1 MKIVFSTGIFLL
13 LSVCVFAQP
22 SEGLTF
28 VFLNKRTDLPA
39 MPKAE
44 SDKLMEGHMA
54 NIEHLAKEGKLIVA
68 GPFEGG
74 GGIFVLKT
82 SSIEEA
88 KAWLSTD
95 PGVKAERWRMEYLPV
110 TFRTGKACVAK
121 EPYEMVTYHFV
132 RYGLNLTKFNVQ
144 QAGNTLQKH
153 TAYMKELNG
162 TGNVIA
168 EASLGDSE
176 GSILLMKGDLDQRVV
191 EASPAVQ
198 EQIFTIEVKKLWVA
212 KGSFCEQ

>member
-1 MKIVFSTGIFLL
+1 MKKLLVAGIVLL
-13 LSVCVFAQP
+13 ASLQTMAQTDP
-22 SEGLTF
+22 LLF

-39 MPKAE
+39 LPKEE

-54 NIEHLAKEGKLIVA
+54 NIDRLAKEGKLVVA

-82 SSIEEA
+82 NSVEEA
-88 KAWLSTD
+88 KKWLASD
-95 PGVKAERWRMEYLPV
+95 PAVKAERWRMEYLPI
-110 TFRTGKACVAK
+110 TFRTGNACGAK
-121 EPYEMVTYHFV
+121 EPYEMISYHFM

-153 TAYMKELNG
+153 MVYMRELNQ

-168 EASLGDSE
+168 EASLGEGE
-176 GSILLMKGDLDQRVV
+176 GSFLIMKGDLDQRVV

-198 EQIFTIEVKKLWVA
+198 EQVFTIDIKKLWIA

>member
-1 MKIVFSTGIFLL
+1 MKNVFFAGIFLL
-13 LSVCVFAQP
+13 LSTGVFAQT
-22 SEGLTF
+22 SDNLLF
-28 VFLNKRTDLPA
+28 VFLNKRTDLPS
-39 MPKAE
+39 MPKE
-44 SDKLMEGHMA
+44 ELDKLMEGHMA
-54 NIEHLAKEGKLIVA
+54 NIDRLAKEGKLIVA

-74 GGIFVLKT
+74 GGIFILKT
-82 SSIEEA
+82 NSADEA
-88 KAWLSTD
+88 KAWLATD
-95 PGVKAERWRMEYLPV
+95 PGVKAERWRMEYIPV
-110 TFRTGKACVAK
+110 TFRSGNACVAK

-153 TAYMKELNG
+153 STYMKELNG

-168 EASLGDSE
+168 EASLGESE
-176 GSILLMKGDLDQRVV
+176 GSFLIMKGDLDQRVV

-198 EQIFTIEVKKLWVA
+198 EQVFTIEVKKLWVA

>member
-1 MKIVFSTGIFLL
+1 MKKILLAIVISIATFQAE
-13 LSVCVFAQP
+13 AQSDP
-22 SEGLTF
+22 MLF

-39 MPKAE
+39 LPKEE

-54 NIEHLAKEGKLIVA
+54 NIERLAKEGKLVVA

-82 SSIEEA
+82 NSQEEA
-88 KAWLSTD
+88 KGWLAND

-110 TFRTGKACVAK
+110 NFRAGKPCVAK
-121 EPYEMVTYHFV
+121 EPYQMVSYHFI

-153 TAYMKELNG
+153 VGYMKELNQ

-168 EASLGDSE
+168 EASLGDGE
-176 GSILLMKGDLDQRVV
+176 GSFLIMKGDLDQRVV

-198 EQIFTIEVKKLWVA
+198 EQVFTIEIKKLWVA
-212 KGSFCEQ
+212 KGSFCEL

>member
-1 MKIVFSTGIFLL
+1 MKKILAVIVISIAGFQAKAQSDPLL
-13 LSVCVFAQP
+13 
-22 SEGLTF
+22 F

-39 MPKAE
+39 LPKDE
-44 SDKLMEGHMA
+44 SNKLMEGHMA
-54 NIEHLAKEGKLIVA
+54 NIERLAKEGKLVVA

-82 SSIEEA
+82 NSVEEA
-88 KAWLSTD
+88 KGWLAND

-110 TFRTGKACVAK
+110 TFRAGNACAAK
-121 EPYEMVTYHFV
+121 EPYQMVSYHFM

-153 TAYMKELNG
+153 MVYMKELNQ

-168 EASLGDSE
+168 EASLGDGE
-176 GSILLMKGDLDQRVV
+176 GSFLIMKGDLDQRVV

-198 EQIFTIEVKKLWVA
+198 EQVFTIEVKKLWVA
-212 KGSFCEQ
+212 KGSFCEL

>member
-1 MKIVFSTGIFLL
+1 MKKILAAIVISIASFQAKAQSDPLL
-13 LSVCVFAQP
+13 
-22 SEGLTF
+22 F

-39 MPKAE
+39 LPKDE

-54 NIEHLAKEGKLIVA
+54 NIERLAKEGKLVVA

-82 SSIEEA
+82 NSVEEA
-88 KAWLSTD
+88 KGWLAND

-110 TFRTGKACVAK
+110 TFRAGNACVAK
-121 EPYEMVTYHFV
+121 EPYQMVSYHFM

-144 QAGNTLQKH
+144 QAANTLQKH
-153 TAYMKELNG
+153 MVYMKELNQ

-168 EASLGDSE
+168 EASLGDGE
-176 GSILLMKGDLDQRVV
+176 GSFLIMKGDLDQRVV

-198 EQIFTIEVKKLWVA
+198 EQVFTIEIKKLWVA
-212 KGSFCEQ
+212 QGSFCEL

>member
-1 MKIVFSTGIFLL
+1 MKKTVLAIVMLL
-13 LSVCVFAQP
+13 GSLQGMSQTDP
-22 SEGLTF
+22 LLF

-39 MPKAE
+39 LPKEE

-54 NIEHLAKEGKLIVA
+54 NIERLAKEGKLVVA

-82 SSIEEA
+82 NSVEEA
-88 KAWLSTD
+88 KSWLTTD
-95 PGVKAERWRMEYLPV
+95 PAVKAERWRMEYLPL
-110 TFRTGKACVAK
+110 TFRTANACVAK
-121 EPYEMVTYHFV
+121 EPYEMVSYHFM

-144 QAGNTLQKH
+144 QASNTIQKH
-153 TAYMKELNG
+153 IVYMKELNQ

-168 EASLGDSE
+168 EASLGDGE
-176 GSILLMKGDLDQRVV
+176 GSFLIMKGDLDQRVV

-198 EQIFTIEVKKLWVA
+198 EQVFTIEVRKLWVA

>member
-1 MKIVFSTGIFLL
+1 MRPFIVTCLFLL
-13 LSVCVFAQP
+13 VAICSSAQ
-22 SEGLTF
+22 SSGLTF

-39 MPKAE
+39 LPKEE

-54 NIEHLAKEGKLIVA
+54 NINRLAKEGKLIVA
-68 GPFEGG
+68 GPFDGG

-82 SSIEEA
+82 SSTTEA
-88 KAWLSTD
+88 QEWLSTD

-110 TFRTGKACVAK
+110 TFRQGAACTAK
-121 EPYEMVTYHFV
+121 EPYEMVSYHFV

-144 QAGNTLQKH
+144 QAANTLQKH
-153 TAYMKELNG
+153 VLYMQALKQ

-168 EASLGDSE
+168 EASFGDTE
-176 GSILLMKGDLDQRVV
+176 GSILIMKGELEQRVV

-198 EQIFTIEVKKLWVA
+198 EQIFTIDVKKLWIA
-212 KGSFCEQ
+212 KGSFCE

>member
-1 MKIVFSTGIFLL
+1 MKKILAAIVISIAGFQAKAQSDPLL
-13 LSVCVFAQP
+13 
-22 SEGLTF
+22 F
-28 VFLNKRTDLPA
+28 VFLNKRIDLPA
-39 MPKAE
+39 LPKDE

-54 NIEHLAKEGKLIVA
+54 NIERLAKEGKLVVA

-82 SSIEEA
+82 NSVEEA
-88 KAWLSTD
+88 KGWLAND

-110 TFRTGKACVAK
+110 TFRAGNACVAK
-121 EPYEMVTYHFV
+121 EPYQMVSYHFM

-153 TAYMKELNG
+153 MVYMKELNQ

-168 EASLGDSE
+168 EASLGDGE
-176 GSILLMKGDLDQRVV
+176 GSFLIMKGDLDQRVV

-198 EQIFTIEVKKLWVA
+198 EQVFTIEVKKLWVA
-212 KGSFCEQ
+212 KGSFCEL

>member
-1 MKIVFSTGIFLL
+1 MKKTVLAIVMLL
-13 LSVCVFAQP
+13 GSLQGMSQTDP
-22 SEGLTF
+22 LLF

-39 MPKAE
+39 LPKEE

-54 NIEHLAKEGKLIVA
+54 NIERLAKEGKLVVA

-82 SSIEEA
+82 NSVEEA
-88 KAWLSTD
+88 KSWLTTD
-95 PGVKAERWRMEYLPV
+95 PAVKAERWRMEYLPL
-110 TFRTGKACVAK
+110 TFRTANACVAK
-121 EPYEMVTYHFV
+121 EPYEMVSYHFI

-144 QAGNTLQKH
+144 QEGNTIQKH
-153 TAYMKELNG
+153 IVYMKELG
-162 TGNVIA
+162 QTGNVIA
-168 EASLGDSE
+168 EASLGDGE
-176 GSILLMKGDLDQRVV
+176 GSFLIMKGDLDQRVV

-198 EQIFTIEVKKLWVA
+198 EQVFTIEVRKLWVA

>member
-1 MKIVFSTGIFLL
+1 MKKTVLAIVMLL
-13 LSVCVFAQP
+13 GSLQGMSQTDP
-22 SEGLTF
+22 LLF

-39 MPKAE
+39 LPKEE

-54 NIEHLAKEGKLIVA
+54 NIERLAKEGKLVVA

-82 SSIEEA
+82 NSVEEA
-88 KAWLSTD
+88 KSWLTTD
-95 PGVKAERWRMEYLPV
+95 PAVKAERWRMEYLPL
-110 TFRTGKACVAK
+110 TFRTANACVAK
-121 EPYEMVTYHFV
+121 EPYEMVSYHFI

-144 QAGNTLQKH
+144 QAGNTIQKH
-153 TAYMKELNG
+153 IVYMKELG
-162 TGNVIA
+162 QTGNVIA
-168 EASLGDSE
+168 EASLGDGE
-176 GSILLMKGDLDQRVV
+176 GSFLIMKGDLDQRVV

-198 EQIFTIEVKKLWVA
+198 EQVFTIEVRKLWVA

>member
-1 MKIVFSTGIFLL
+1 MKKILAAIVISIAGFQAEAQSDPLL
-13 LSVCVFAQP
+13 
-22 SEGLTF
+22 F

-39 MPKAE
+39 LPKDE

-54 NIEHLAKEGKLIVA
+54 NIERLAKEGKLVVA

-82 SSIEEA
+82 NSVDEA
-88 KAWLSTD
+88 KDWLAND

-110 TFRTGKACVAK
+110 TFRAGNACVAK
-121 EPYEMVTYHFV
+121 EPYQMVSYHFM

-144 QAGNTLQKH
+144 QAGNTIQKH
-153 TAYMKELNG
+153 MVYMKELNQ

-168 EASLGDSE
+168 EASLGDGE
-176 GSILLMKGDLDQRVV
+176 GSFLIMKGDLDQRVV

-198 EQIFTIEVKKLWVA
+198 EQVFTIEVKKLWVA
-212 KGSFCEQ
+212 KGSFCEL